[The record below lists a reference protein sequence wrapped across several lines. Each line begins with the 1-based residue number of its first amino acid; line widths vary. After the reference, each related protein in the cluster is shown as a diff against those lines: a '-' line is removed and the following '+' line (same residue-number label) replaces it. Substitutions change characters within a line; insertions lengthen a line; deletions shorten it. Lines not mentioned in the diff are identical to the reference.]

1 MRHFNYFENGG
12 PFPGTCV
19 SCGATKQL
27 FDIGGTRI
35 DGGSNLLC
43 KKCSVEL
50 ALFIGY
56 VEEEPL
62 LEQIYVLEADVEAHE
77 RELARVPDHV
87 EELINGIRS
96 SVTDFIFA
104 VSYSDSVSDVESAE
118 KSKLPVKQPDQHA
131 QKQHGDARPH
141 NEPPRKQRSTGVSA
155 G

>member
-12 PFPGTCV
+12 PFPGTCI

-27 FDIGGTRI
+27 FDLGGTRI
-35 DGGSNLLC
+35 DGGNNLLC

-50 ALFIGY
+50 ALFLGY

-77 RELARVPDHV
+77 LELARVPNHV

-118 KSKLPVKQPDQHA
+118 KPKLPVEQSSQHA
-131 QKQHGDARPH
+131 QRQHADASPH
-141 NEPPRKQRSTGVSA
+141 NKPARKQGSSSVSA
-155 G
+155 S

>member
-35 DGGSNLLC
+35 DGGSNLHC

-56 VEEEPL
+56 VEEAPL
-62 LEQIYVLEADVEAHE
+62 QEQIWNLEADIEAHE
-77 RELARVPDHV
+77 QELARVPDHV

-104 VSYSDSVSDVESAE
+104 VSYSNHLDGEVDAKKPELSDKPANQHSTTAKRSANPHI
-118 KSKLPVKQPDQHA
+118 KSPSK
-131 QKQHGDARPH
+131 
-141 NEPPRKQRSTGVSA
+141 
-155 G
+155 

>member
-12 PFPGTCV
+12 PFPGTCI

-35 DGGSNLLC
+35 DGGNNLLC

-50 ALFIGY
+50 ALFLGY
-56 VEEEPL
+56 VEEAPL
-62 LEQIYVLEADVEAHE
+62 QEQIYNLEADIEAHE
-77 RELARVPDHV
+77 QELARVPEHV

-104 VSYSDSVSDVESAE
+104 VSYSNNLDSSVDAEEPKLSSVPADKHSTTAKRSAVTPI
-118 KSKLPVKQPDQHA
+118 KPAS
-131 QKQHGDARPH
+131 
-141 NEPPRKQRSTGVSA
+141 
-155 G
+155 

>member
-12 PFPGTCV
+12 PFPGTCI
-19 SCGATKQL
+19 SCGATKEL
-27 FDIGGTRI
+27 YDIGGTRI

-56 VEEEPL
+56 VEEAPL
-62 LEQIYVLEADVEAHE
+62 EEKIYILEADIEAHE
-77 RELARVPDHV
+77 QELARVPEHV

-104 VSYSDSVSDVESAE
+104 VSYGSHLDGAVDAEEPELPSKPAEGASHPSKRGSVTPIKPA
-118 KSKLPVKQPDQHA
+118 SK
-131 QKQHGDARPH
+131 
-141 NEPPRKQRSTGVSA
+141 
-155 G
+155 

>member
-56 VEEEPL
+56 VEEAPL
-62 LEQIYVLEADVEAHE
+62 QEQIWNLEADIEAHE
-77 RELARVPDHV
+77 QELARVPEHV

-104 VSYSDSVSDVESAE
+104 VSYSNHLDGAVDAKEPELPSKPAEGTSHPSKRGSVTPIKPA
-118 KSKLPVKQPDQHA
+118 SKQGSPSLPA
-131 QKQHGDARPH
+131 
-141 NEPPRKQRSTGVSA
+141 S
-155 G
+155 